1 MRIVIGLLLAIVLC
15 GCGGGSGDANGIG
28 PAGVGPSPAG
38 HWLSTTTGAF
48 DIFSTTA
55 GGYIAVFSDKRIP
68 RMPFVAANDGGF
80 TMQGTST
87 DTRTGEVIDYLVTG
101 RFTTTSMNGTY

>member
-55 GGYIAVFSDKRIP
+55 GGYIAVFSDKWGLRVFKENNP
-68 RMPFVAANDGGF
+68 ELTLESLVAA
-80 TMQGTST
+80 Q
-87 DTRTGEVIDYLVTG
+87 L
-101 RFTTTSMNGTY
+101 